1 MKLVCKHYSK
11 STTMVI
17 VIIITS
23 RRNERI
29 LGEAALSSVEQ
40 NNNYSVSL
48 IPQPAWRFCL
58 KCFYLAVVF
67 ESVNI
72 RRRQQPPENLH
83 IPPPPS
89 L

>member
-1 MKLVCKHYSK
+1 
-11 STTMVI
+11 MVI

-83 IPPPPS
+83 IPPPPPS